1 MQTGAKKAG
10 GTGHEPVPHSKH
22 GDRAHHVELVISRI
36 LAKQRGDAKRSS
48 RCLDLENG
56 SE

>member
-10 GTGHEPVPHSKH
+10 SAEHERVPHSKH

-48 RCLDLENG
+48 RYPDLENG
-56 SE
+56 AE